1 MYKLPVMME
10 PEGLLKLNLK
20 SIYFYEKVLNAGL
33 RLFLLDLF
41 EIYNSLKSTLAL
53 YKVILQS
60 LFVIVSMVTITGCN
74 FNSTQFENS
83 ELVKTDSVAILL
95 SQYKLENSDLKKR
108 KEYLLKAYY
117 FNTKQP
123 NDTLKNRNLLK
134 ITYEAYNLNDTLFFK
149 KLNTEAQ
156 KLSVKIR
163 DTFGI
168 ADTHWNYG
176 NYLTDIEVM
185 DSAYYHYHQAYKN
198 FLFIKKDYHSGI
210 MLYNMAFIQGR
221 LRDYTGSEISL
232 FQAITKFKKLKK
244 YRNLYQCYNYL
255 GLIYTEME
263 EFDSAIYYH
272 NKALE
277 YLRQVENKD
286 DHEGG
291 SLNNIGLV
299 YQKQGNHTKAIDF
312 FNTALNI
319 NLKNKNI
326 ELYARLI
333 DNIAYSK
340 FKNADTIN
348 IKASFL
354 KALHLRD
361 SIKNKSGVV
370 ISKIHLAEYFATQA
384 DTATALTYAQQAYQL
399 SSQIINN
406 RDVLSILLLLSK
418 LDKNKSENHLN
429 NYIILSNKLEFQD
442 RKIRN
447 KFAKIRFETD
457 EYITETEKLSEQKKL
472 IIGGSITGLLFFSL
486 LFFIRIQRSKNKAL
500 ILESEQQ
507 KANEEIYSLLL
518 KQQSKLEEER
528 LKERQR
534 IAEELHDGVLS
545 KIFGTR
551 LGLGF
556 LSIQG
561 DNETLEKHT
570 NFIEELQLIEK
581 EIRAISHELK
591 TEFLSAN
598 LDYQLIIED
607 LLKNKS
613 TIGKFEYTIE
623 YNNPP
628 EWEAI
633 DDIIK
638 IHFYRILQEALQN
651 IIKYATAT
659 KVVLTFN
666 SEHGSLYFS
675 ISDNG
680 TGFDPKTKH
689 KGIGL
694 KNMQSRI
701 KKLQGKLTI
710 DTAINKGTTIFVSC
724 PIITK
729 Y

>member
-1 MYKLPVMME
+1 MKP
-10 PEGLLKLNLK
+10 
-20 SIYFYEKVLNAGL
+20 
-33 RLFLLDLF
+33 
-41 EIYNSLKSTLAL
+41 TLAL
-53 YKVILQS
+53 YKVILQY
-60 LFVIVSMVTITGCN
+60 LLVIVSIVTITGCN
-74 FNSTQFENS
+74 FNSARIEIDNTVN
-83 ELVKTDSVAILL
+83 TDSVEILL
-95 SQYKLENSDLKKR
+95 SESKLENSDLKKR

-117 FNTKQP
+117 FNTKKP
-123 NDTLKNRNLLK
+123 NDTIKNRNLLK

-149 KLNTEAQ
+149 KLNKEAQ
-156 KLSVKIR
+156 KFSIKIR

-176 NYLTDIEVM
+176 NYLTDKEVM
-185 DSAYYHYHQAYKN
+185 DSAYYHYHQAYKY
-198 FLFIKKDYHSGI
+198 FLSIKKEYQAGV

-221 LRDYTGSEISL
+221 LRDYTGSEIAL
-232 FQAITKFKKLKK
+232 FQAISIFENLKR
-244 YRNLYQCYNYL
+244 YRNLYLCYNYL
-255 GLIYTEME
+255 GLIYTELE
-263 EFDSAIYYH
+263 EFNSAIDYH
-272 NKALE
+272 HKALDHLE
-277 YLRQVENKD
+277 KTENKD
-286 DHEGG
+286 DNKVG

-299 YQKQGNHTKAIDF
+299 YQKQGNHQKAIEF
-312 FNTALNI
+312 FNKAFI
-319 NLKNKNI
+319 NNRKNKNI
-326 ELYARLI
+326 ELYARLS

-340 FKNADTIN
+340 FKNGDTLNVKTTFI
-348 IKASFL
+348 

-361 SIKNKSGVV
+361 SIKNKAGVV
-370 ISKIHLAEYFATQA
+370 ISKIHLAEYYATQA
-384 DTATALTYAQQAYQL
+384 DTATALTYAQQACQL
-399 SSQIINN
+399 STQIKNN
-406 RDVLSILLLLSK
+406 RDVLSILFLLSK
-418 LDKNKSENHLN
+418 LDEKNSFTYLN
-429 NYIILSNKLEFQD
+429 NYVTLSNSLEKKD
-442 RKIRN
+442 RIIRN

-457 EYITETEKLSEQKKL
+457 EYITETEKLSQQKML
-472 IIGGSITGLLFFSL
+472 IIGASIIGLIIFSL
-486 LFFIRIQRSKNKAL
+486 LFFIRIQHSKNKEL
-500 ILESEQQ
+500 IFEREQQ
-507 KANEEIYSLLL
+507 KVNEEIYSLLL
-518 KQQSKLEEER
+518 KQQTKLEEER

-545 KIFGTR
+545 KIFGAR

-556 LSIQG
+556 LNIQG
-561 DNETLEKHT
+561 DKETLEKHS

-581 EIRAISHELK
+581 EIRTISHELK

-729 Y
+729 N